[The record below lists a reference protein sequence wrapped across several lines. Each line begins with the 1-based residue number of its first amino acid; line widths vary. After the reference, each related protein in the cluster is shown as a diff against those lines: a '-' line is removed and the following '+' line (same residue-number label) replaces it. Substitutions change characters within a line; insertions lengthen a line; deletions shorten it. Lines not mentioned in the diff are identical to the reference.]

1 MIITTDGY
9 HSLIEYLT
17 ESLPLFEPSKTDSQ
31 GGASI
36 ELFIRYQLVE
46 QMGLIFEQ
54 NKTLNVD
61 EKVYIVEEFD
71 HVFNDLSEVLGRLL
85 KHKITPKQRVFIV
98 DYFGLL
104 KNLCDSQLKGI

>member
-1 MIITTDGY
+1 MIIDTDGY

-17 ESLPLFEPSKTDSQ
+17 ESLPLFKPSKTESQ

-36 ELFIRYQLVE
+36 KLFIRYQLVE

-54 NKTLNVD
+54 NKMLNVD
-61 EKVYIVEEFD
+61 ERIYIVEEFD

-85 KHKITPKQRVFIV
+85 DHKITPKQRVFIT
-98 DYFGLL
+98 DYCGLL
-104 KNLCDSQLKGI
+104 KNLCDSQLTAV